1 MSINITSMLQTL
13 STNYS
18 IDNEGVNTLIL
29 IAARVSLQV
38 QRIYLSLQDRD
49 LNLNKNPKL
58 ACGPFHR
65 VGESRT

>member
-1 MSINITSMLQTL
+1 MLQNL
-13 STNYS
+13 STNYR
-18 IDNEGVNTLIL
+18 IDSEGVNGLIL
-29 IAARVSLQV
+29 IVVSL

>member
-1 MSINITSMLQTL
+1 MLQTL

-29 IAARVSLQV
+29 IAVSLQV

-49 LNLNKNPKL
+49 LNLNNNPKL
-58 ACGPFHR
+58 ACEPFHR

>member
-1 MSINITSMLQTL
+1 MSINITMLQTL

-29 IAARVSLQV
+29 IAVSL

>member
-1 MSINITSMLQTL
+1 MSINITMLQTL

-29 IAARVSLQV
+29 IAVSLQV

-49 LNLNKNPKL
+49 LSLNKNPKL